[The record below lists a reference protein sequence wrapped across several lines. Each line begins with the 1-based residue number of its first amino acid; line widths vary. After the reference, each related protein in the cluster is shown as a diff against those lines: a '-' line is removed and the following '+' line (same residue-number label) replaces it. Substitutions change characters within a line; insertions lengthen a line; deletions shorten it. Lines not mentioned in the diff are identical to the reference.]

1 MARTVKCPSCGAEL
15 TVKDDNRDFMFCE
28 FCGTKV
34 DLIDTRIEH
43 RIVDE
48 ARIIEAETDRQ
59 VKLKHLEMET
69 EEYEREK
76 QKREK
81 AAKKK
86 AREKEKAQQATQED
100 REDCLKLILVIV
112 IPLCVLGIL
121 GTIMQ
126 AVWGFGSWL
135 ISLIS

>member
-1 MARTVKCPSCGAEL
+1 MARSIKCPSCGAEL
-15 TVKDDNRDFMFCE
+15 TVKDGKRDFMFCE
-28 FCGTKV
+28 YCGTKV
-34 DLIDTRIEH
+34 DLVDTRIEH
-43 RIVDE
+43 HIVDE
-48 ARIIEAETDRQ
+48 ARMIEAETDRQ
-59 VKLKHLEMET
+59 VRLKHLEMEI

-86 AREKEKAQQATQED
+86 AREKEKARQAAQED

-112 IPLCVLGIL
+112 IPLCALGIL
-121 GTIMQ
+121 GSVAQ
-126 AVWGFGSWL
+126 AVWSFGTWL